1 MYRGTWLLV
10 GVPLLIAAFSVARP
24 QALPQAPLPPTF
36 DRNAALALASDLATT
51 YPDRSPGSLS
61 ALSASRWV
69 DDRFQAYGFRTKT
82 QVFEQDIPGYGTTE
96 LRNLVAVAPGRST
109 EVIVVMAHRDDT
121 GAGPGANDNASGT
134 AALIEVA
141 RAYALAPEEAAAPGE
156 RVEPSHTLVFLS
168 TDGGAFGAIGAA
180 HFAADRA
187 YRDRIVAVVNLDAI
201 AGRGRPRLAIGGDR
215 PLSPAAAL
223 VQTAAARIRE
233 QTGVEPSRP
242 SALRQLID
250 LGFPF
255 SLSEQAPFVAR
266 GIPAI
271 TLTTTGDATPN
282 AFGDTADRLS
292 AIRVAQIGRSAQA
305 LVGSLDQGLE
315 LSTGRSPYIYLGSRI
330 LRGWAIQLVLIA
342 MLLPFLAAAVDLF
355 ARCRR
360 RKIPLAPALR
370 SYRSRLGLW
379 LFAGALFYLFG
390 VVGVWPGGAARP
402 VSPELEVARSW
413 PLLALGTLAVL
424 FLLGW
429 LVARERLLPRKGV
442 APEDV
447 LAGYTAALLVL
458 AVLGLVVVA
467 TNAFALIF
475 FLPSAHAWLWLP
487 QVRDRPVWVR
497 IGVLGL
503 GLAGPLL
510 LVGSFAIRYGLGF
523 DAPWYL
529 ATLVAVGYVE
539 APAVVFFLAWVAA
552 TAQLSA
558 LAVGRYAPYP
568 AAAERPPRG
577 PLRELVR
584 RTVLAIRGRRRLR
597 VVEAPPEAAEA

>member
-24 QALPQAPLPPTF
+24 QSLPQAPLPPTF
-36 DRNAALALASDLATT
+36 DRNAALALASDLART

-69 DDRFQAYGFRTKT
+69 VDRFQAYGFRTKI
-82 QVFEQDIPGYGTTE
+82 QVFEADVPGYGTTE

-121 GAGPGANDNASGT
+121 GAGPGTNDNASGT
-134 AALIEVA
+134 GALIEIA
-141 RAYALAPEEAAAPGE
+141 RAYALAPEAAAGPGE
-156 RVEPSHTLVFLS
+156 RVEPAHTLVFLS

-223 VQTAAARIRE
+223 VQTAAARMRE
-233 QTGVEPSRP
+233 QIGVEPSRP
-242 SALRQLID
+242 SGLRQLID

-255 SLSEQAPFVAR
+255 SLTEQAPFVAR
-266 GIPAI
+266 GIPAV
-271 TLTTTGDATPN
+271 TLTTTGDAAPD
-282 AFGDTADRLS
+282 AFGDTDLS

-315 LSTGRSPYIYLGSRI
+315 LSTGRSPYIYLGSRM

-379 LFAGALFYLFG
+379 LFAGGLFYVFG
-390 VVGVWPGGAARP
+390 LLGAWPDGAARP
-402 VSPELEVARSW
+402 LSPELDAARTW
-413 PLLALGTLAVL
+413 PLLGLGTLTVL
-424 FLLGW
+424 FFLGW
-429 LVARERLLPRKGV
+429 LVARERLLPRRRV

-447 LAGYTAALLVL
+447 LAGYTASLLVL

-475 FLPSAHAWLWLP
+475 FLPAVHAWLWLP
-487 QVRDRPVWVR
+487 QVRDRQVWVR
-497 IGVLGL
+497 VAVLGV

-510 LVGSFAIRYGLGF
+510 LVGSFAVRYGLGL
-523 DAPWYL
+523 DAPWFL

-539 APAVVFFLAWVAA
+539 APVVVFFLAWVAA

-568 AAAERPPRG
+568 GAAERPPRG

-597 VVEAPPEAAEA
+597 IVEAPSEAVEA